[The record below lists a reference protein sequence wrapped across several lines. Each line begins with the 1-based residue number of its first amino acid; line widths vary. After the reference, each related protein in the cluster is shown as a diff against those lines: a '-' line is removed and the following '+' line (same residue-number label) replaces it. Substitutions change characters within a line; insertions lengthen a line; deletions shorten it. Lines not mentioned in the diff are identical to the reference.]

1 MEKAKTVMLI
11 DDEPIVCER
20 LKPVLEKSGFL
31 VETFTQSAE
40 AVERLKEKRFH
51 VVVTD
56 LKMKEPTGMDVLS
69 FVKQRSPD
77 TQVILITGYATIEA
91 NREAELIGV
100 FDFIA
105 KPFRMNDLAKLVGKA
120 AKKARI

>member
-1 MEKAKTVMLI
+1 MEKAKTVMVI

-20 LKPVLEKSGFL
+20 LKPVLEKGGFV

-40 AVERLKEKRFH
+40 ALDRLKDKPFH

-56 LKMKEPTGMDVLS
+56 LKMKEPTGMDVLN
-69 FVKQRSPD
+69 FVKQRSPG

-105 KPFRMNDLAKLVGKA
+105 KPFRMKDLAKLVGKA

>member
-1 MEKAKTVMLI
+1 MEKAKTVMVI

-20 LKPVLEKSGFL
+20 LKPVLEKGGFV

-40 AVERLKEKRFH
+40 ALDRLKEKPFH

-56 LKMKEPTGMDVLS
+56 LKMKEPTGMDVLN
-69 FVKQRSPD
+69 FVKQRSPG

-105 KPFRMNDLAKLVGKA
+105 KPFRMKDLAKLVGKA